1 MGNNARS
8 KVSNPSG
15 SFDTSLG
22 DRGLQDPVGEK
33 PVNSSSESAAAPGQS
48 PSEIDRFSREEVGRI
63 AREIRG
69 WGQHYKPELDA
80 AEARQEYRRICDSIK
95 AEVRLLQDYVEDGYV
110 VDEASGVIA
119 EIQDWLET
127 LYDCPFGEGE
137 SLKSVVVGLQSQLN
151 NVRWTKQHVD
161 FLTAAIHQL
170 CVRWVVN
177 DQTADD
183 IDDMIE
189 EFGLDVFRGTVSD
202 SDVLVEYRIEKVE
215 TD

>member
-1 MGNNARS
+1 MTKNVESHSGT
-8 KVSNPSG
+8 SNTLLDRGDPKQVVNKEPVKCSSG
-15 SFDTSLG
+15 S
-22 DRGLQDPVGEK
+22 
-33 PVNSSSESAAAPGQS
+33 AATPGQS
-48 PSEIDRFSREEVGRI
+48 PSEIGRFGREEVGRI
-63 AREIRG
+63 ARERRG
-69 WGQHYKPELDA
+69 WGQHYKPELDD

-110 VDEASGVIA
+110 VDEASGVVA

-151 NVRWTKQHVD
+151 NVRWTKQHVE

>member
-1 MGNNARS
+1 MTNQVESLSAT
-8 KVSNPSG
+8 
-15 SFDTSLG
+15 FDTPL
-22 DRGLQDPVGEK
+22 DRGNLQEELVGGDAGIR
-33 PVNSSSESAAAPGQS
+33 SSESAAASGQS
-48 PSEIDRFSREEVGRI
+48 ASEIDRFGPGEVGLR
-63 AREIRG
+63 ARERRG
-69 WGQHYKPELDA
+69 WAPNFKPKLDD
-80 AEARQEYRRICDSIK
+80 AEARREYRRICDSIK
-95 AEVRLLQDYVEDGYV
+95 AEARSLKDYVRDGHV
-110 VDEASGVIA
+110 ADDAFGIVA
-119 EIQDWLET
+119 EIQALLET

-137 SLKSVVVGLQSQLN
+137 SLKSVVVALQSQLD

-161 FLTAAIHQL
+161 FLSAAIQHL

-177 DQTADD
+177 GQTAEE